1 MADKK
6 VGAKT
11 GKSTQA
17 GRDVY
22 TTEDGENVSEKSTTF
37 KYKGQWINVPS
48 IHKGYQY
55 DDDTLRM
62 MLDAEVIEPTS
73 AHKSETDAVKAAVER
88 SKNLKFNEG
97 GTPMQRQMELFK
109 DGGLK
114 DEGGMVDEVSGNEV
128 PIGGTKEGVRD
139 DIPAN
144 VSEGE
149 FIMPADVV
157 RYHGLD
163 KMMQI
168 RQEAKMGLKQME
180 AMGQMGNSDE
190 ATMDDDMP
198 FGMADLI
205 VVGESDEPMEFA
217 DGGFVPVRDYA
228 VGGLTT
234 GTTGSGRVNQ
244 PVATTPTAPVT
255 PVDGPATRRLTPELT
270 TAPRISIDFK
280 KLMGE
285 ASIEYK
291 QYVNSAGESTMIP
304 FIGGVPQF
312 PIPAGYSLYTGDNFV
327 GSGTAGTAADTIVY
341 ATNTATAEYGGS
353 SDNDTISGMPT
364 PEPINWSELSTEDLI
379 KKSNSRTGVGGFI
392 AKAAMGFMGPFGAI
406 GYALMRNEDK
416 KIAQIIAD
424 RIASGGL
431 TASQLATLKE
441 TQGKLTPKGF
451 TIIGKLMDTVGS
463 ALGLGKDEI
472 EASKQTTSTIDK
484 QVATQAL
491 DVKNIE
497 DVSYNPT
504 LLDAQLDEMDFQ
516 QTLNTFVSAYK
527 DGLRRS
533 LPQEQLDKLA
543 DNAAKGTNGY
553 RAIGEDAVREALS
566 NIRPDYKSPFA
577 SVANDALFSVDK
589 PYSDMSPDER
599 ARFES
604 LKLSEIG
611 SGMTTEEQIAERKR
625 LASAYQQPQVSA
637 DPRFPTTPELTDD
650 DMGLPIGPVPAP
662 TVPSGRL
669 DTKGGTPDMS
679 TDLSSRIAAANEKT
693 AKLLKST
700 SYQPTTMGATELNLP
715 AVRSGVANAK
725 PIVDASSNV
734 SDPTAS
740 TTPTGPFLNV
750 PRNLGRS
757 STLEEAQ
764 SAAIEKGYVPPPVAT
779 PPVATPPVA
788 TPPVAEQTQ
797 QAFAPYDAERM
808 LKINEIPTAPKA
820 AAPYDAE
827 RMLKINEIPTANPDL
842 FDPRNLGGAEGYGI
856 TGKLPDAPTAQTF
869 KQAFAANRLAGNETF
884 MHKGKSYTTQTA
896 EEAAPKGTNSLYQQ
910 TANLFTPN
918 DDKEY
923 VGGVLQDRAGKTT
936 NTLYQRVAN
945 ALTPDDGKEYV
956 GGSIKETKAPSAKS
970 KAPKVS
976 SGRTTAQIQA
986 DINKEVANGWTSR
999 ANALVK
1005 EREASKS
1012 APAPSRSP
1020 TPAPVAKPYSAAAN
1034 TAAVAANKASNN
1046 DNDSGGNNDKIVC
1059 TEMYRQTQ
1067 LADWQQT
1074 IKIWDVYQKRH
1085 LTPLHQVGY
1094 HWLFKPYVRGMKN
1107 SSILTKLGAALAKHR
1122 TQHLRHVLTKGKA
1135 KDDILGNIWCKII
1148 HPLVYVAGVIKQKI
1162 GK

>member
-1 MADKK
+1 MI
-6 VGAKT
+6 
-11 GKSTQA
+11 
-17 GRDVY
+17 
-22 TTEDGENVSEKSTTF
+22 EK
-37 KYKGQWINVPS
+37 
-48 IHKGYQY
+48 
-55 DDDTLRM
+55 
-62 MLDAEVIEPTS
+62 
-73 AHKSETDAVKAAVER
+73 
-88 SKNLKFNEG
+88 
-97 GTPMQRQMELFK
+97 QMELFEE
-109 DGGLK
+109 GGLK

-472 EASKQTTSTIDK
+472 EASKKTTSTIEK
-484 QVATQAL
+484 QVSTDDPLEPFGGAGADVKPTTPAL
-491 DVKNIE
+491 DIKNIE

-504 LLDAQLDEMDFQ
+504 LLDAQLDEMSFQ

-533 LPQEQLDKLA
+533 LPQEELDKYA
-543 DNAAKGTNGY
+543 DKVAKGTSNFKG
-553 RAIGEDAVREALS
+553 IGEDAVREALS
-566 NIRPDYKSPFA
+566 NIRPDYKNPYA
-577 SVANDALFSVDK
+577 PVAGGRLFNVDT
-589 PYSDMSPDER
+589 PYSDMPPDER
-599 ARFES
+599 ARFKS

-625 LASAYQQPQVSA
+625 LASAYQRPQVSA

-650 DMGLPIGPVPAP
+650 DMGLPTGPVPAP
-662 TVPSGRL
+662 SVPQPAP
-669 DTKGGTPDMS
+669 TTPSYDMFGQSYSDPAVRNSVDKSLATNAS
-679 TDLSSRIAAANEKT
+679 TGNILNSTNR
-693 AKLLKST
+693 LLKSGPYADT
-700 SYQPTTMGATELNLP
+700 SYQPTTMGATEVNLP

-725 PIVDASSNV
+725 PITVESQTFNAFGDPSETGSTGTRVNAFGDPSETGSTGTRVNAFGDPSETGSTGTMPVTPVTPVDTSSL
-734 SDPTAS
+734 DGIITAS
-740 TTPTGPFLNV
+740 G
-750 PRNLGRS
+750 
-757 STLEEAQ
+757 
-764 SAAIEKGYVPPPVAT
+764 
-779 PPVATPPVA
+779 
-788 TPPVAEQTQ
+788 
-797 QAFAPYDAERM
+797 
-808 LKINEIPTAPKA
+808 
-820 AAPYDAE
+820 
-827 RMLKINEIPTANPDL
+827 NPDL
-842 FDPRNLGGAEGYGI
+842 LDPRNLDGAGGYGTSGTVPI
-856 TGKLPDAPTAQTF
+856 EPAAIAKSPSTVAPTAQTF

-884 MHKGKSYTTQTA
+884 IHKGKSYTTQTA

-923 VGGVLQDRAGKTT
+923 VGGVLQDSAGKTT

-1034 TAAVAANKASNN
+1034 TAAVAANKASNNDN